1 MQCNAQYLNS
11 RNGIKISIFMSG
23 QGSIALNREVLVI
36 ALGGNAILGNSG
48 TFQSQLEAVSIVTEG
63 IAISVRRGYRVV
75 VTHGNGPQVG
85 DALLRNESARHL
97 VPPLPMYACVAETQ
111 GLLGFIIQ
119 SSLSYHLGYDDVVSL
134 VSISYVSKNDPAF
147 KKPSK
152 PVGPVYDKD
161 ELKGVRKLNPAS
173 MFKEIS
179 ANKFRRLV
187 ASPDP
192 ISVSNSRAVKELL
205 ENGYVVITAGG
216 GGIPAIRNDTRTMF
230 VDAVVDKDLASE
242 RLATSIG
249 ASKLVMLTNVEGAY
263 LDYDGNRKLL
273 KDVTVREMRAYLENG
288 EFEEGSMAPKVRA
301 AMRFAENTGN
311 SAIICNL
318 AKLSKAL
325 TGRAGTIV
333 HK

>member
-1 MQCNAQYLNS
+1 
-11 RNGIKISIFMSG
+11 
-23 QGSIALNREVLVI
+23 
-36 ALGGNAILGNSG
+36 
-48 TFQSQLEAVSIVTEG
+48 
-63 IAISVRRGYRVV
+63 
-75 VTHGNGPQVG
+75 
-85 DALLRNESARHL
+85 
-97 VPPLPMYACVAETQ
+97 MYACVAETQ